1 MLADTFGNH
10 SPDPEA
16 KIRKISEKLFETL
29 GAMYCD
35 QKCHDQFI
43 QLASMPA
50 SQGFSNRELSEAMGR
65 GESAKIS
72 DALCVN
78 VTINC
83 VTKMYQ
89 QVKKKRSFS

>member
-1 MLADTFGNH
+1 MFG
-10 SPDPEA
+10 SQAPDPEA
-16 KIRKISEKLFETL
+16 KRRKTSEKLFESL
-29 GAMYCD
+29 GDMYGD
-35 QKCHDQFI
+35 QKRQDQFI
-43 QLASMPA
+43 QLASMPV
-50 SQGFSNRELSEAMGR
+50 SQGFSNGELSEAMGR